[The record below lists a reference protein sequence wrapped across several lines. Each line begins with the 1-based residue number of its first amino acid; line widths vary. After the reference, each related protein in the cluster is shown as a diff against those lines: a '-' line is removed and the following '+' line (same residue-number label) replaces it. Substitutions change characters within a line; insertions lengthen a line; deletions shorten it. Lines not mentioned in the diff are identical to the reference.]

1 MDTTALLAALPD
13 GTDEKICLLF
23 EAGAQSE
30 SDFLAFRAKHEH
42 RLHSLYIHPQL
53 VALQNYGPWLLEVDD
68 KAQLRDFLN
77 LLSGSVAVIAYTHHL
92 PFLAI
97 QLSRGCTIVS
107 PAGSTALVRFYASH
121 VIPVLAACTEHNWHA
136 SLFSGITQWWLPG
149 ETQWQPISI
158 TPSKTASNEAPLI
171 RLDNITWEQISDKPE
186 VNSVLNVW
194 QTMATSQSF
203 PPCAQ
208 RLMVIRALKKAA
220 SRGWKSP
227 QIACS
232 MRFVILMAR
241 KRGWNQRR
249 YARYFRALLLGR
261 CHWQTYCS
269 KLRSSKD
276 WMRQPALVQ
285 RRWVPVNK
293 ERLWY

>member
-53 VALQNYGPWLLEVDD
+53 VALQNYGPWLLDVDD
-68 KAQLRDFLN
+68 KAQLRGFLN

-136 SLFSGITQWWLPG
+136 SLFSGVTQWWLPG

-158 TPSKTASNEAPLI
+158 TPSKTASDEAPLI
-171 RLDNITWEQISDKPE
+171 RLDNITWEQISAKPE

-203 PPCAQ
+203 PACAQ

-220 SRGWKSP
+220 SLGLEKS
-227 QIACS
+227 AD
-232 MRFVILMAR
+232 RVL
-241 KRGWNQRR
+241 
-249 YARYFRALLLGR
+249 YALCYLNGGKKMLESETVCALLPGVIAG
-261 CHWQTYCS
+261 
-269 KLRSSKD
+269 K
-276 WMRQPALVQ
+276 
-285 RRWVPVNK
+285 VPLADV
-293 ERLWY
+293 LLTTAVV